1 MFSRWLIRAN
11 PRSRSLPVALAL
23 AIGVLGTGALAAGCQ
38 QGGVGATCEIREDCT
53 TGLVCCTDCG
63 RRGFCQ
69 ASCDGLFCPDAR
81 VADEDAATSNDA
93 FTAELPDAAATPDAH
108 DAVDGGR

>member
-1 MFSRWLIRAN
+1 LFSRWLTRATF
-11 PRSRSLPVALAL
+11 RSRSFPVALAL
-23 AIGVLGTGALAAGCQ
+23 AIGVVGSGALAAGCQ

-53 TGLVCCTDCG
+53 SGLVCCTDCG

-81 VADEDAATSNDA
+81 VATEDAGSDDA
-93 FTAELPDAAATPDAH
+93 FTPESPDAALPPDAR
-108 DAVDGGR
+108 DVVDGGR